1 MINFVT
7 ELLYLLRF
15 LHKIG
20 KIRMA
25 VAVDR
30 GSLLIDHVV
39 RTFRPIKDGLLAIC
53 IFYTAKNV
61 VKLGYWG
68 FQFIKN
74 YSQKR
79 SFTWHPRK
87 ILSHSHS
94 KYGLVVLNTEI
105 LNQDRFIMLWNQA
118 SFRVLVDG
126 AANVFFK
133 LAQEKKDDIIKPI
146 PDLVT
151 GDFDSISPSIKK
163 YYETHDSI
171 CKVIYAPC
179 QNSTDFTKALQQ
191 VSLNIPNIKD
201 IEEIYTFVEY
211 GGRLDH
217 IFSFFET
224 LFEARNIPNLPPVFI
239 VSSFTT
245 DWLLQPGTHN
255 INCHEKAMSLNTN
268 STESSQKR
276 HCGIIPL
283 GNPCTKIKTSGLK
296 WNICDKQTLAFG
308 TLISTSNEYID
319 TLVTI
324 EVETPV
330 IWTMENYK

>member
-1 MINFVT
+1 
-7 ELLYLLRF
+7 
-15 LHKIG
+15 
-20 KIRMA
+20 MA
-25 VAVDR
+25 VAVDK
-30 GSLLIDHVV
+30 GSLLIDYVV
-39 RTFRPIKDGLLAIC
+39 RSFRPIKDALLTIC

-61 VKLGYWG
+61 VRLVYRG
-68 FQFIKN
+68 FQCIRN

-87 ILSHSHS
+87 FLSHNHS

-118 SFRVLVDG
+118 SFRILVDG
-126 AANVFFK
+126 AANVWFK
-133 LAQEKKDDIIKPI
+133 LAQEKKEDIIKPI
-146 PDLVT
+146 PDLVI

-163 YYETHDSI
+163 YYESQQSI
-171 CKVIYAPC
+171 CKVILTPC
-179 QNSTDFTKALQQ
+179 QDYTDFTKALQQ
-191 VSLNIPNIKD
+191 VPLNIPNIQD

-217 IFSFFET
+217 IFGFFET
-224 LFEARNIPNLPPVFI
+224 LFQARNIQNLPPVFL

-245 DWLLQPGTHN
+245 DWLLQPGTHK
-255 INCHEKAMSLNTN
+255 INFHEKAISLNTN
-268 STESSQKR
+268 SSDSSIRR

-283 GNPCTKIKTSGLK
+283 GNPCTKVKTSGLK

-324 EVETPV
+324 EVDTPV
-330 IWTMENYK
+330 IWTMES